1 MRLPIYQVDAFAER
15 LFDGNPAAVV
25 PLEGWLPDAA
35 MLSIAAENNLAE
47 TAFFVADRDGY
58 ALRWFTP
65 KLEVPL
71 CGHATL
77 ASAFVIMTL
86 LDPGRSRVRFA
97 TKSGDLHV
105 SRAGELFALDF
116 PSRTLGPTDEAEA
129 VGTALGAKPVSVQL
143 SADRYMA
150 LYEDAA
156 TVRALKPDLRALL
169 ATRNGRAIA
178 TAPGTDCDFVS
189 RYFAPG
195 AGIDEDPVTGSSHC
209 TLVPYWAARLGK
221 KKLLARQIG
230 PRGGTL
236 HCEHA
241 GERTIMAGGA
251 KLYLEG
257 TIHV

>member
-25 PLEGWLPDAA
+25 PLESWLPDAT
-35 MLSIAAENNLAE
+35 MLAVAAENNLAE
-47 TAFFVADRDGY
+47 TAFFVPDRDGY

-65 KLEVPL
+65 KIEVPL

-77 ASAFVIMTL
+77 ASAFVILTL

-116 PSRTLGPTDEAEA
+116 PSRGLVPTDDTVA
-129 VGTALGAKPVSVQL
+129 VGKALGAEPVSVQL
-143 SADRYMA
+143 SVDRYMA

-156 TVRALKPDLRALL
+156 TVRALNPDLRAL
-169 ATRNGRAIA
+169 AAIGGGRAIA

-221 KKLLARQIG
+221 AKLLARQIG